1 MARFIAS
8 PHPRPLLSLPSP
20 SAPSAPSEKSGPTQL
35 AESVHRGSFQT
46 IELYHLGEFKH
57 ETIHIYLE
65 RVHECDDCDS
75 YFLKRDR
82 IVDMGAFPA
91 ALVCDALV
99 IL

>member
-1 MARFIAS
+1 MKQSICGHIYIS
-8 PHPRPLLSLPSP
+8 VSLF
-20 SAPSAPSEKSGPTQL
+20 L
-35 AESVHRGSFQT
+35 
-46 IELYHLGEFKH
+46 
-57 ETIHIYLE
+57 YLE